1 MSRVGLIS
9 GKVGV
14 SAGVSRGN
22 SWHTCIR
29 ITRMV
34 YLYKDY
40 HETVEIVNENDLVQE
55 PRFCRGTAVTT
66 SRPNDMREGRSY
78 LTNQPETVPQRD
90 PKYPTLLS

>member
-1 MSRVGLIS
+1 MYYSRLFPVAGDRNTSQNVLSAKWNVSTHGCEMSRVGLIS

-14 SAGVSRGN
+14 SAGVSREN

-40 HETVEIVNENDLVQE
+40 HEIVGIVNENDLIQ
-55 PRFCRGTAVTT
+55 
-66 SRPNDMREGRSY
+66 
-78 LTNQPETVPQRD
+78 
-90 PKYPTLLS
+90 